1 MPKLSH
7 FFGIDVYI
15 PARESNHRLPHFH
28 AAYGGARISL
38 AIETLE
44 VLAGGLPAKEL
55 AMVRG
60 WAFEHR
66 AELLQAW
73 EDLKIGRLPRRI
85 APLE

>member
-1 MPKLSH
+1 MPRLSH
-7 FFGIDVYI
+7 FFGIDIFI

-28 AAYGGARISL
+28 AAYAGSRVSI

-44 VLAGGLPAKEL
+44 VLAGQLPAKEL

-66 AELLQAW
+66 DELLHAW
-73 EDLKIGRLPRRI
+73 EELKRGLLPSKI

>member
-1 MPKLSH
+1 MPRLSH
-7 FFGIDVYI
+7 FFGIDVFI

-28 AAYGGARISL
+28 AAYAGQRVSL

-44 VLAGGLPAKEL
+44 VLAGSIPAKEL

-73 EDLKIGRLPRRI
+73 QELKAGHLPSRI

>member
-1 MPKLSH
+1 MPKLAH
-7 FFGIDVYI
+7 FFGIDVFI
-15 PARESNHRLPHFH
+15 PAREANHRLPHFH
-28 AAYGGARISL
+28 AAYGGARVSV

-44 VLAGGLPAKEL
+44 VLAGRIPAKEL

-73 EDLKIGRLPRRI
+73 NDLKAGRQPNPI
-85 APLE
+85 KPLE

>member
-1 MPKLSH
+1 MPRLSH
-7 FFGIDVYI
+7 FFGIDIFI

-28 AAYGGARISL
+28 AALPVVEYLSPP
-38 AIETLE
+38 ETLE
-44 VLAGGLPAKEL
+44 VLAGQLPAKEL

-66 AELLQAW
+66 DELLHAW
-73 EDLKIGRLPRRI
+73 EELKRGLLPSKI